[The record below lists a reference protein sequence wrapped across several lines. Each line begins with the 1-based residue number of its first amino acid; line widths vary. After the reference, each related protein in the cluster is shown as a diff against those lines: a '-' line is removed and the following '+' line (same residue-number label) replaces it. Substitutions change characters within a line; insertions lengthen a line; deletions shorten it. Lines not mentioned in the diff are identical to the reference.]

1 MAKKKTHVFFSA
13 CGFVGL
19 WDGSTKM
26 TEIFQRYL
34 WDMWDMEKLCGTVGW
49 LEKKTPG
56 FFFSLRVCVTVRW
69 VQKNKGNISAILV
82 GYVGTLSGS
91 VGWPKKI
98 STHFD
103 ILPVQWDLWY
113 FKNFG

>member
-1 MAKKKTHVFFSA
+1 MLDMINLSKTVGWQKKTHVFYSA
-13 CGFVGL
+13 FGFVGL

-56 FFFSLRVCVTVRW
+56 FF
-69 VQKNKGNISAILV
+69 SA
-82 GYVGTLSGS
+82 
-91 VGWPKKI
+91 
-98 STHFD
+98 
-103 ILPVQWDLWY
+103 
-113 FKNFG
+113 